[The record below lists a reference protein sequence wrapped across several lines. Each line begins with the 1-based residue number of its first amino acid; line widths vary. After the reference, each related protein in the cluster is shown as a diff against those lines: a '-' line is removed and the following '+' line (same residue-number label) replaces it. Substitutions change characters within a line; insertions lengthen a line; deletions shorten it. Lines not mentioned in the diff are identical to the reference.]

1 MKHLNEKV
9 NIMSLHDL
17 KTRLASVQRIA
28 LIKTQVGDIVSFTDD
43 PKLWY
48 FNLFI
53 KSLVKRLIQKKIA
66 DHLIYVDDKKNHILT
81 VKNLAHEDGDPQLV
95 IEFVHSKKGKLWETA
110 LKYRTRGTE
119 KNIKGEITIK
129 DQEKLNDESVDEI
142 SKLVKEFVKLEPL
155 KD

>member
-66 DHLIYVDDKKNHILT
+66 GHLIYADDKNKHMLT
-81 VKNLAHEDGDPQLV
+81 VTNLAHGDYDPQLV

-110 LKYRTRGTE
+110 LKYKTRGTE
-119 KNIKGEITIK
+119 KIFGPKVSE
-129 DQEKLNDESVDEI
+129 
-142 SKLVKEFVKLEPL
+142 
-155 KD
+155 